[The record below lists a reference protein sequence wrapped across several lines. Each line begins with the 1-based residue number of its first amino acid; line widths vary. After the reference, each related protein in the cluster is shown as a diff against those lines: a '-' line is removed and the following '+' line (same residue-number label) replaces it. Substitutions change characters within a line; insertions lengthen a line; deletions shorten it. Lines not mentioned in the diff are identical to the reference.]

1 LNGMKQIALKTGEL
15 AELVTLQGDKATLAS
30 PLPSPPGSTVQ
41 CAVHQDQVFVGDFQ
55 LKVNR
60 CRKVGDLF
68 HIDGRIRNATR
79 EVKAELEAGS

>member
-1 LNGMKQIALKTGEL
+1 MKQIALKTGEPV
-15 AELVTLQGDKATLAS
+15 ELVALEGDKATLAS

-41 CAVHQDQVFVGDFQ
+41 CAVEQDQVFVGDFQ

-79 EVKAELEAGS
+79 EVRVALEAQ